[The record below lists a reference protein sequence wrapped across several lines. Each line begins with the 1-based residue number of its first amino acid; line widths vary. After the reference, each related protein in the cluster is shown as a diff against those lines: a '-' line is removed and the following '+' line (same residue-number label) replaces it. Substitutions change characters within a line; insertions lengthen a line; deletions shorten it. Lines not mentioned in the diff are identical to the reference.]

1 MAKSS
6 FYIVNGITVYRL
18 VAAPVLIV
26 LVLTG
31 QTAIFKW
38 LLLVSFSTD
47 FIDGYLA
54 RKFKVT
60 SILGTKLD
68 SIGDDLTIVAAIVG
82 LVVLKPGFIK
92 EQMVIFGIMLILY
105 LLQTILAFARYGK
118 LSGFHTY
125 SAKVA
130 AILQGTFLILIFLL
144 PAPIYPLFYAAVIFT
159 IIDLLEEI
167 ILIILLPRWKAD
179 VKGIYWVMRE
189 KKKGEKK

>member
-1 MAKSS
+1 MTKSS

-26 LVLTG
+26 LILTG
-31 QTAIFKW
+31 ETDIFKW
-38 LLLVSFSTD
+38 LLLVSFFTD
-47 FIDGYLA
+47 LIDGYLA

-68 SIGDDLTIVAAIVG
+68 SIGDDLTIVAAVVG
-82 LVVLKPGFIK
+82 LVVLKFDFIK
-92 EQMVIFGIMLILY
+92 EQKIIFGIMLILY
-105 LLQTILAFARYGK
+105 LVQTILAFTRYGK
-118 LSGFHTY
+118 LTGFHTY

-144 PAPIYPLFYAAVIFT
+144 PAPVYPLFYAAAFLT

-167 ILIILLPRWKAD
+167 TLIILLPKWQAN

-189 KKKGEKK
+189 KKKG

>member
-31 QTAIFKW
+31 QTDIFKW

-54 RKFKVT
+54 REFKVT

-189 KKKGEKK
+189 KKRGLH